1 MPNFTTGEWKYEE
14 YVPNGVTINGKE
26 YIIYTGSVNPKEP
39 GKDIALA
46 RREADARLIAAA
58 PEMYDEL
65 YEALQL
71 CEGKSSYGGDEFAKQ
86 AKSIRELLARIDGKE
101 DNHD

>member
-1 MPNFTTGEWKYEE
+1 MPEISNLRFSTDEWNVDDFLVNVKILDEE
-14 YVPNGVTINGKE
+14 GN
-26 YIIYTGSVNPKEP
+26 IIVSIFGY
-39 GKDIALA
+39 DLA
-46 RREADARLIAAA
+46 IVRRFLAA

>member
-1 MPNFTTGEWKYEE
+1 MLYFTTGEWKYEE

-39 GKDIALA
+39 GEDIALA

-58 PEMYDEL
+58 PEMYEL
-65 YEALQL
+65 LMDYNADPAEQIAWL
-71 CEGKSSYGGDEFAKQ
+71 
-86 AKSIRELLARIDGKE
+86 IRRHNLLARIDGKE
-101 DNHD
+101 GLS

>member
-39 GKDIALA
+39 GEDIALA

-58 PEMYDEL
+58 PEMY
-65 YEALQL
+65 
-71 CEGKSSYGGDEFAKQ
+71 
-86 AKSIRELLARIDGKE
+86 ELLVKILDDTQNGQFANENRLIALLNSIDGKNRE
-101 DNHD
+101 FNPFYPIP